1 LEEYLVCADDGGRS
15 QNELRIEKNWI
26 GSKEKREREREMM
39 KYSWKYYLKRMGW
52 T

>member
-1 LEEYLVCADDGGRS
+1 LEEYLVSADDGARG
-15 QNELRIEKNWI
+15 QNELRIERNL
-26 GSKEKREREREMM
+26 EVNRRERGIM